1 MRPMVLHPFLR
12 DEAVE
17 ARAYQL
23 EAVNACLATS
33 TLLVLPTGMGKTA
46 VQWLSL
52 IHI

>member
-1 MRPMVLHPFLR
+1 MPPMVLHPFLQ

-23 EAVNACLATS
+23 EAVNACLAT
-33 TLLVLPTGMGKTA
+33 
-46 VQWLSL
+46 LSL